1 MGLLPRLRSRDDEAF
16 FILHLPTAY
25 LVLLFLAAML
35 AVLVIYSYPEL
46 AREGLRLFT
55 STAWRAVEDNPSGE
69 HYGLAAAIYGSIY
82 TGVLALLVAA
92 PLSVSLAVAT
102 VEFVPRR
109 LRSVVATLSDLMA
122 AAPTIVYGLWGLT
135 YLAPAMARIMGWFHR
150 HLGWLPFFSQPP
162 PETGTMFATAGVL
175 LGIMSTPYAAAVI
188 REAYSMVP
196 QHLREAA
203 YSIGATRF
211 EAVKLLLSTIKPSIV
226 AALSLAFARSIGE
239 TVAVALV
246 IGNGMNIT
254 PSVTAPG
261 ITVASL
267 IALQFPVAGLYR
279 YMESALFAGGLALF
293 AIGVAVN
300 AAAVMFMK
308 KWEEEIGHA

>member
-1 MGLLPRLRSRDDEAF
+1 VGLLPRLRSRDDRAF
-16 FILHLPTAY
+16 FILHLPTTY

-35 AVLVIYSYPEL
+35 GVLVLYSYPEL
-46 AREGLRLFT
+46 AREGLRIFT
-55 STAWRAVEDNPSGE
+55 STVWNAAEGNPEAE

-82 TGVLALLVAA
+82 TGLLALLVAA

-109 LRSVVATLSDLMA
+109 LRGAVATLSDLMA
-122 AAPTIVYGLWGLT
+122 ATPTIVYGLWGLT
-135 YLAPAMARIMGWFHR
+135 YLAPAMARVMGWLHT

-175 LGIMSTPYAAAVI
+175 LGIMATPYAAAVI
-188 REAYSMVP
+188 REAYSMIP
-196 QHLREAA
+196 WHLREAA
-203 YSIGATRF
+203 FGLGATRF
-211 EAVKLLLSTIKPSIV
+211 EAIRILLSTIKPSIV
-226 AALSLAFARSIGE
+226 AALALAFARSIGE

-254 PSVTAPG
+254 LSVTSPG

-293 AIGVAVN
+293 AIGVVVN
-300 AAAVMFMK
+300 AVAVSFMK
-308 KWEEEIGHA
+308 RWEEEIGHA